1 MNSPRPRLF
10 LAVPARLERYGEI
23 RRDFGT
29 LIEGRW
35 TPEAQLHAT
44 LCFFGERFDTAEL
57 LGRLEKIDFTIDAS
71 GVASLGYFKRS
82 NILYAESENTSLL
95 RLYKD
100 VSNELELSSSH
111 RFTPHVTLM
120 RIKKIVDRQTFFER
134 LEHYR
139 NQPLGRLQNRAALY
153 SSELHRGGARYTLLK
168 EWRS

>member
-1 MNSPRPRLF
+1 MPGCIILPGDADTTNLYHGRVSARDGITAGSYELNIRL
-10 LAVPARLERYGEI
+10 R
-23 RRDFGT
+23 
-29 LIEGRW
+29 
-35 TPEAQLHAT
+35 
-44 LCFFGERFDTAEL
+44 EL
-57 LGRLEKIDFTIDAS
+57 VE
-71 GVASLGYFKRS
+71 VAGS